1 MSSNTEIPKD
11 KRDQVDSIGIHPLV
25 LLSVVDHYDRVA
37 KDTKKRVVGCLLG
50 EKSKGVVNISNSFAV
65 PFDEEVRPPKTWF
78 LDYNYLEDMF
88 RMFRRVNA
96 REKIVGWYSS
106 GPKIRNNDK
115 DIQRLFNKY
124 CTSPV
129 YLIIRVN
136 DKVDG
141 GGLPVDG
148 YASINV
154 VRDDGRNDH
163 EFSHR
168 PVEIVSTDAEEVGV
182 EHLLRNIQDDTQLST
197 ITNEVGHKITGLR
210 SLIGKLEQIESYLN
224 DVVNK
229 SLPINQDILQSLQ
242 LMFNLM
248 PNLSKQRVVKAFSTN
263 ANDQIL
269 AIYMASVMR
278 SVLALDKL
286 IDNKLENKAR
296 EKRLEDAARRREK
309 KAEEAE
315 KKKAEDA
322 QKEKE
327 KGEGEKKEADE
338 QQSTDAK

>member
-1 MSSNTEIPKD
+1 MSSSTEIPQD
-11 KRDQVDSIGIHPLV
+11 KRGQIDSIGIHPLV
-25 LLSVVDHYDRVA
+25 LLSVVDHYNRVA

-50 EKSKGVVNISNSFAV
+50 ERYKGQVNISNSFAV
-65 PFDEEVRPPKTWF
+65 PFDEEERPPKTWF

-106 GPKIRNNDK
+106 GPKIRHNDK

-124 CTSPV
+124 CLNPV
-129 YLIIRVN
+129 YLIVRVN
-136 DKVDG
+136 ENASN
-141 GGLPVDG
+141 GLPVDG

-163 EFSHR
+163 EFAHK

-210 SLIGKLEQIESYLN
+210 ALTQKLEQIESYLS
-224 DVVNK
+224 DVVSK

-248 PNLSKQRVVKAFSTN
+248 PNLSKQRVVKAFSSN

-269 AIYMASVMR
+269 AIYLASVIR

-286 IDNKLENKAR
+286 IDNKLENNQRERKSEESAR
-296 EKRLEDAARRREK
+296 KKR
-309 KAEEAE
+309 EEA
-315 KKKAEDA
+315 D
-322 QKEKE
+322 
-327 KGEGEKKEADE
+327 KKEAEDKKKKE
-338 QQSTDAK
+338 EGEVKESEDKPSTDAK